1 MFSGEELIPRLTELY
16 RLMDS
21 AYCEVSNQVGFSCE
35 GCDGVKCC
43 AVDLILHTAVEMLYL
58 RRGFNTLD
66 MSRQL
71 EILGR
76 CRGIIKA
83 KADDALGDEYRNAVC
98 GLNFEGLCVLYD
110 YRPMICRLAGI
121 SHIIIR
127 PDGTV
132 TESGGCIRYHRDNQQ
147 DRPNLKIDR
156 TDFYRQMAAIEIEV
170 VRAVGKRTAS
180 RTVAEAL
187 GLEYPEDTVE

>member
-21 AYCEVSNQVGFSCE
+21 AYCEVGNEVGFSCE

-43 AVDLILHTAVEMLYL
+43 TVDLILHTAVEMLYL
-58 RRGFNTLD
+58 RRGFNALD

-71 EILGR
+71 EVLGR

-83 KADDALGDEYRNAVC
+83 KEDDVLGAEYRNAVC
-98 GLNFEGLCVLYD
+98 ALNFEGVCILYE

-121 SHIIIR
+121 PHIIMR
-127 PDGTV
+127 PDGTM
-132 TESGGCIRYHRDNQQ
+132 TESGGCIRYHEAIEPDQ
-147 DRPNLKIDR
+147 PNLKIDR
-156 TDFYRQMAAIEIEV
+156 TDFYRQMAGIEIEV

-180 RTVAEAL
+180 RTIAEAL
-187 GLEYPEDTVE
+187 GLEYPEDTVA

>member
-1 MFSGEELIPRLTELY
+1 MFSGEELIPRLAELY

-21 AYCEVSNQVGFSCE
+21 AYCEVSNQAGFSCE
-35 GCDGVKCC
+35 GCDGAKCC
-43 AVDLILHTAVEMLYL
+43 TVDLILHTAVEMHYL

-83 KADDALGDEYRNAVC
+83 KEDDAFGDGYRNAVC
-98 GLNFEGLCVLYD
+98 ALNFGGLCVLYE

-121 SHIIIR
+121 SHFISR

-132 TESGGCIRYHRDNQQ
+132 TESSGCLRYHEGNQQ
-147 DRPNLKIDR
+147 NRPNLKIDR

-170 VRAVGKRTAS
+170 VRAVGKRTTS
-180 RTVAEAL
+180 RTVAETL
-187 GLEYPEDTVE
+187 GLEYPGDTVA